1 MNLLERIR
9 SFWKPRL
16 PVDHP
21 LTEQERDEQRPP
33 TAYDE
38 RARAE
43 EEFIGDDLDP
53 DEPRAGKLH

>member
-9 SFWKPRL
+9 SFWKPT
-16 PVDHP
+16 PAVDHP